1 MIKTWWGI
9 CWRMLAMWVV
19 FAIPS
24 GIIYSL
30 IFNTVDTIKIKPTVS
45 YGFLALLMFVIARLP
60 KLNQFI
66 WNRILGSGS
75 VNIVA
80 NSIAMLYLFS
90 AVLNLLVAI
99 FASTEMWVDTKI
111 SLGVF
116 MFFISPFI
124 VAFIANFKNQNQI
137 AALKK

>member
-1 MIKTWWGI
+1 
-9 CWRMLAMWVV
+9 MWVV

>member
-1 MIKTWWGI
+1 
-9 CWRMLAMWVV
+9 MWVV

-137 AALKK
+137 AALEK